1 MAVVEITKGRIPL
14 SGKVTI
20 PDAVACGSD
29 GAVVAFDD
37 PDQKILLI
45 IGTATATIKAGN
57 GLQGT
62 SDLTVT
68 YVSNKQQAVVL
79 ESGKYMNMF
88 GTHKGKVLIT
98 GATATV
104 QAVVLP

>member
-1 MAVVEITKGRIPL
+1 MAVVTITKGQIPL
-14 SGKVTI
+14 NGSVTI
-20 PDAVACGSD
+20 PDAVACGDD
-29 GAVVAFDD
+29 GAVVAFDA
-37 PDQKILLI
+37 PDQKIMLI
-45 IGTATATIKAGN
+45 IGTATATIKKGN
-57 GLQGT
+57 GLQGVA
-62 SDLTVT
+62 DLTVT